1 MSRGLH
7 LPLQG
12 QLQWAGLVISMCVQ
26 GGVNGQRGSK
36 PVSLDGPCNFPLSS
50 SLTLSDGETLSVQ
63 GGDGGGGISCKPC
76 LKFFSGTSW
85 ACCTTRKK
93 RASELGTRHTREGCR
108 LSDQVPSGPI
118 FSPSAVNQS
127 PYWWLCHIQYWTPPP
142 TSQRILDTLGGS
154 MFLPSWRQQ
163 TWTRL

>member
-36 PVSLDGPCNFPLSS
+36 PVSLDGPCNSPLSS

-63 GGDGGGGISCKPC
+63 GGMGVGVSPVNLVSSSSQAPAGLAVQQEKSLRIGHKTHKGGLQAFRPGAIWTHFLTQCSQTEP
-76 LKFFSGTSW
+76 LLV
-85 ACCTTRKK
+85 A
-93 RASELGTRHTREGCR
+93 
-108 LSDQVPSGPI
+108 LSHPVLD
-118 FSPSAVNQS
+118 
-127 PYWWLCHIQYWTPPP
+127 PPP
-142 TSQRILDTLGGS
+142 QRILDTLGGS

-163 TWTRL
+163 TWTQL